1 METVPLTTADED
13 DEEFKSKTD
22 QWLTYVMYKL
32 HALLWII
39 IAAALAVYTDLYDVI
54 VDGHPPARPEAEI
67 NRFAFNVGV
76 AGFSGWLLMA
86 MYLIIWLKYIKK
98 IKGEWEEYW
107 PQSIPIATALA
118 VSHLVRGRTA
128 LLRDARAR
136 PPRSAATRS
145 APALSARTHV
155 SPRARVLCA
164 CVVCCLRAIADLSS
178 PFGPFGAGSLPGIFV
193 LFLGTEPCAFRPA

>member
-118 VSHLVRGRTA
+118 VLSLISCVAPNGPPARCART
-128 LLRDARAR
+128 
-136 PPRSAATRS
+136 AATRR
-145 APALSARTHV
+145 ATVRPPL
-155 SPRARVLCA
+155 PRAPISHIVLCA
-164 CVVCCLRAIADLSS
+164 CLLPGMHCRFVIAIWPVWGWL
-178 PFGPFGAGSLPGIFV
+178 SLPGIFV
-193 LFLGTEPCAFRPA
+193 LFLGVLNLAHFVPL